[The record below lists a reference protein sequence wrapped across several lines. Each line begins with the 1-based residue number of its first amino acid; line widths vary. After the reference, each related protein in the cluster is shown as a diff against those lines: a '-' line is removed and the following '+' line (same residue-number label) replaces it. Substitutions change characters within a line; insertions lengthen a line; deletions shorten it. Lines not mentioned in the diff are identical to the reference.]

1 METAEKIIEE
11 TAELSGRYYEK
22 RDNNFY
28 IGLLF
33 IALCLSSYFFAIM
46 STNNEHG
53 GGSIILNYTCT
64 VLYLIFLIG
73 SNYQRSSKFFKQT
86 NRYQYICL
94 MTLATISCLSLNLE
108 INVFDSFSSW
118 VNAYMMLMY
127 GGLIAFCYM
136 DKLPYQARIP
146 IFFTL
151 GMGTAL
157 STYFTLYLLPLM
169 PFGILLCFFFGLTL
183 HLVVP
188 LLVLINTITIFVRT
202 EKSSAEKK
210 AYALGLGAPLLVV
223 LLFTMQWNRTNELIN
238 KTYAEHESANTY
250 GLPAWVA
257 LSQKLSDGF
266 FTQRIL
272 KGELLYTTLYENNWS
287 FWDNIGSSFQDRKEH
302 DPLIAVASFF
312 SGKIDISRED
322 RIQILKFYS
331 KNRHDTE
338 RKLWSGKNL
347 ITNSI
352 DHKTMLY
359 PEYRLAYTEKTFTIK
374 NNSSNSWRQ
383 EEALYTFS
391 LPEGSVASSLSLWI
405 EGVEQ
410 PSRLTT
416 RGKADSAYVKIVGVE
431 RRDPALLHWQE
442 GNKLT
447 VTVFPCTAKE
457 DRIFKIGITS
467 PLQVEGE
474 QLVLPPIYFEGPS
487 ATFATET
494 SAIEFPTQ
502 KKLSYETDFS
512 GHITCD
518 KVPLSSS
525 AFNFK
530 NQSFQVSEHQAQQED
545 FEPSFIY
552 LDVNKSWTKSEFK
565 QVFTTFLGKPIFMVH
580 NGDLQQVYDHN
591 LSIFEAAQDNNFSLF
606 PLEVIAQPSAALIIS
621 KSTAKSPNL
630 SDLKETYFGQNTI
643 RYLEEKEAP
652 IALYNLSN
660 TLSPYLQSLK
670 EFYVFNYAQ
679 GSMTALTELAEQKQF
694 PVLDSN
700 PNKVVLHQANMTV
713 LQTETNTSTTSKAPD
728 HLMRLFSYNQI
739 LKKIGKGYFK
749 SGYEN
754 QDLIDIASTAHIVS
768 PISSMIVLETKKDY
782 DRFDIEENEDGL
794 GNASKQK
801 QGLKNATNS
810 SSGAVPEPHEWCFIF
825 LISFGI
831 LFSQLKRIRS

>member
-1 METAEKIIEE
+1 MESIE
-11 TAELSGRYYEK
+11 TTSELNSRYYED
-22 RDNNFY
+22 RDNYFY
-28 IGLLF
+28 IGLGL
-33 IALCLSSYFFAIM
+33 IALCFSTYLFAAC
-46 STNNEHG
+46 STNGNG
-53 GGSIILNYTCT
+53 QNVFIIGFNYIAT
-64 VLYLIFLIG
+64 VMYLLFMIG
-73 SNYQRSSKFFKQT
+73 SNYSRSSKFFKQT

-94 MTLATISCLSLNLE
+94 MTLATISCLTLNLE
-108 INVFDSFSSW
+108 INVFDTFSTW
-118 VNAYMMLMY
+118 VNAYMVLMY

-136 DKLPYQARIP
+136 DKLPHQARTS
-146 IFFTL
+146 IFFIL
-151 GMGTAL
+151 GTGTAL
-157 STYFTLYLLPLM
+157 SIYFTLYLLPLM
-169 PFGILLCFFFGLTL
+169 PFGLALCFFFGITL

-188 LLVLINTITIFVRT
+188 LFVLINTITIFIRT

-210 AYALGLGAPLLVV
+210 AYALGLGAPLVLA
-223 LLFTMQWNRTNELIN
+223 LLFTMQWNRTNKLIN
-238 KTYAEHESANTY
+238 ETYAAHQSANTY

-272 KGELLYTTLYENNWS
+272 KGEILYTTLYENNWS
-287 FWDNIGSSFQDRKEH
+287 FWGNMGNSFQDRKEH
-302 DPLIAVASFF
+302 DPLVAVASFF
-312 SGKIDISRED
+312 SGKLDISRDD

-347 ITNSI
+347 TTNSI

-374 NNSSNSWRQ
+374 NNSRSSWRQ

-416 RGKADSAYVKIVGVE
+416 RGKADSAYVAIVGVE

-467 PLQVEGE
+467 PLKVEGE
-474 QLVLPPIYFEGPS
+474 QLVLSPIYFEGPS

-494 SAIEFPTQ
+494 SSIEFPTQ
-502 KKLSYETDFS
+502 KNLSYETDFS
-512 GHITCD
+512 GRITCG
-518 KVPLSSS
+518 KIPLSSS

-530 NQSFQVSEHQAQQED
+530 NQSFQVSEYKAQRQG
-545 FEPSFIY
+545 FEPNFIY
-552 LDVNKSWTKSEFK
+552 LDVNKSWTQSEFT
-565 QVFTTFLGKPIFMVH
+565 QVFTAFPGKPIFMID
-580 NGDLQQVYDHN
+580 NGDLHKVYEHD
-591 LSIFEAAQDNNFSLF
+591 LAVFERAQDNNFSLF
-606 PLEVIAQPSAALIIS
+606 PLEVIAEPSEALLIS
-621 KSTAKSPNL
+621 KSTSKSPNL

-643 RYLEEKEAP
+643 RYLEEKEAS
-652 IALYNLSN
+652 IAFYNLSN

-670 EFYVFNYAQ
+670 EFYVFDYAQ
-679 GSMTALTELAEQKQF
+679 GSMDNLKILAEEKQF
-694 PVLDSN
+694 PAFDAN
-700 PNKVVLHQANMTV
+700 PNKVVLHQANMMV
-713 LQTETNTSTTSKAPD
+713 LQTESTSTTTSNAPD

-782 DRFDIEENEDGL
+782 ERFDIEENEDGL
-794 GNASKQK
+794 GNASDKK
-801 QGLKNATNS
+801 KGLKNATNN
-810 SSGAVPEPHEWCFIF
+810 SSGAVPEPHEWCFIL
-825 LISFGI
+825 LISFGL
-831 LFSQLKRIRS
+831 LFLQIKKIRS

>member
-1 METAEKIIEE
+1 METAEKIIETTPE
-11 TAELSGRYYEK
+11 SNARHYEN
-22 RDNNFY
+22 RDTNFY
-28 IGLLF
+28 MGLGL
-33 IALCLSSYFFAIM
+33 IAFCLISYFSVAT
-46 STNNEHG
+46 STNNHDYNTLAMM
-53 GGSIILNYTCT
+53 LNYGCT
-64 VLYLIFLIG
+64 VLYLAFLMG
-73 SNYQRSSKFFKQT
+73 SNYKRSSKFFKQT

-94 MTLATISCLSLNLE
+94 MTLATISCLTLNLE
-108 INVFDSFSSW
+108 VNVFDNFSTW
-118 VNAYMMLMY
+118 VNAYLVLMY

-136 DKLPYQARIP
+136 DKLPHQARKP

-157 STYFTLYLLPLM
+157 SAYFTLYLLPLM
-169 PFGILLCFFFGLTL
+169 PFGLILGFVFGLTL
-183 HLVVP
+183 HLIVP
-188 LLVLINTITIFVRT
+188 LFVFINTITLFVKT
-202 EKSSAEKK
+202 EKSSSEKT
-210 AYALGLGAPLLVV
+210 AYALGLGTPLVLA

-238 KTYAEHESANTY
+238 ETYAEHQSANTY

-272 KGELLYTTLYENNWS
+272 KGEILYTTLYSNGFNFWNNVG
-287 FWDNIGSSFQDRKEH
+287 NSFQDRKEH
-302 DPLIAVASFF
+302 DPLIAVASYF
-312 SGKIDISRED
+312 SGKLDISRED

-347 ITNSI
+347 ITSKI
-352 DHKTMLY
+352 EHKTMLY

-374 NNSSNSWRQ
+374 NENTHSWRQ

-405 EGVEQ
+405 DGLEE

-416 RGKADSAYVKIVGVE
+416 RGKADSAYVEIVGVE

-447 VTVFPCTAKE
+447 VTVFPCTVKE
-457 DRIFKIGITS
+457 DRIFRIGITS
-467 PLQVEGE
+467 PLKVEGD
-474 QLVLPPIYFEGPS
+474 QLVLEPIYFEGPS

-494 SAIEFPTQ
+494 SDIKFPTQ

-512 GHITCD
+512 GAITCD
-518 KVPLSSS
+518 KIPLSSS

-530 NQSFQVSEHQAQQED
+530 NQSFQVSEYQAQKQA
-545 FEPSFIY
+545 FEPNFIY
-552 LDVNKSWTKSEFK
+552 LDVNKSWTAAEFD
-565 QVFTTFLGKPIFMVH
+565 QVCTAFLGKPIFMIH
-580 NGDLQQVYDHN
+580 NGDLEQVHSHD
-591 LSIFEAAQDNNFSLF
+591 LGIFKKAQRNNFSLF
-606 PLEVIAQPSAALIIS
+606 PIEVIAHPSEAIIIS
-621 KSTAKSPNL
+621 KSTSKSPNL
-630 SDLKETYFGQNTI
+630 SDLKETHFGHNTI
-643 RYLEEKEAP
+643 QYLEQKEAP
-652 IALYNLSN
+652 IAFYNLSN

-670 EFYVFNYAQ
+670 EFYVFNYAK
-679 GSMTALTELAEQKQF
+679 GSMAELNKLVKQKQF
-694 PVLDSN
+694 PAVDSD
-700 PNKVVLHQANMTV
+700 PRKVVLHQANMML
-713 LQTETNTSTTSKAPD
+713 LQAPNISTATSKAPD

-782 DRFDIEENEDGL
+782 ERFDIEENEDGL
-794 GNASKQK
+794 GNASNKN
-801 QGLKNATNS
+801 GLNNATKS
-810 SSGAVPEPHEWCFIF
+810 SSGAVPEPHEWCFIL
-825 LISFGI
+825 LISFGL
-831 LFSQLKRIRS
+831 LFLQFKKIRS